1 MSSAARRY
9 LSRLVGR
16 VNWKGF
22 PIAAI
27 IRSLGQRR
35 LACPNS
41 ATSLKAY
48 GSQEAGVDAHSH
60 PRQHG
65 RGVGFDAT
73 GRFTGF
79 LEP

>member
-1 MSSAARRY
+1 MSSAAPRY
-9 LSRLVGR
+9 LSRLVAR
-16 VNWKGF
+16 VSWKGF

-27 IRSLGQRR
+27 VSSLGQTR

-41 ATSLKAY
+41 ATSLKAH
-48 GSQEAGVDAHSH
+48 GSQDADVDAHSH

-65 RGVGFDAT
+65 RGVGIDAT